1 MCTLSFLSVGSS
13 PPHPAA
19 IDGPLAV
26 EPVDDADDVG
36 DAGRDRGGGGR
47 VLFPFFQ
54 LDFLLLLFL
63 LPSMGALAQEPV
75 GLRSDRG
82 DSPPPTKES
91 PPSHP

>member
-36 DAGRDRGGGGR
+36 DAGRDRGGGGGR
-47 VLFPFFQ
+47 VLSFI
-54 LDFLLLLFL
+54 
-63 LPSMGALAQEPV
+63 
-75 GLRSDRG
+75 
-82 DSPPPTKES
+82 
-91 PPSHP
+91 